1 MDRELHLV
9 AVLKVKKT
17 ISGTME
23 LHLPPSIVISVA
35 AAAAIL
41 EDVHDEAPPPSRQ
54 GQESLEWQERTPT
67 YLAGGELITC
77 AVFRDLASHGARVFR
92 RRFRVSS
99 ERFLRLV
106 GETISQRRRKF
117 DSFDRSA
124 PTRFLCATS

>member
-1 MDRELHLV
+1 MCLKDLDRELHLV

-23 LHLPPSIVISVA
+23 LHLPPIIVISVA

-67 YLAGGELITC
+67 YLAGG
-77 AVFRDLASHGARVFR
+77 GADHLRRVPRSCLSWRARLSAPFP
-92 RRFRVSS
+92 
-99 ERFLRLV
+99 RLV
-106 GETISQRRRKF
+106 RALLEARRG
-117 DSFDRSA
+117 DHQ
-124 PTRFLCATS
+124 PTATKIRLF

>member
-1 MDRELHLV
+1 
-9 AVLKVKKT
+9 
-17 ISGTME
+17 ME
-23 LHLPPSIVISVA
+23 LHLPPIIVISVA

-41 EDVHDEAPPPSRQ
+41 EDVDDEAPPPSRQ

-67 YLAGGELITC
+67 YLAGGGKLITC

-92 RRFRVSS
+92 LRSRVSS

-106 GETISQRRRKF
+106 KEAISRRRRKF